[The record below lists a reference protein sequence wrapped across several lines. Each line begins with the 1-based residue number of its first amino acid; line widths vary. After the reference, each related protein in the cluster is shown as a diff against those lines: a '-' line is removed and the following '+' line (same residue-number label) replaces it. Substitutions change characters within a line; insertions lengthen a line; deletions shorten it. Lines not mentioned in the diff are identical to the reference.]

1 MRISVRLLPRESHNA
16 PFFLSIL
23 LSARAAEEK
32 KEAVYAKLLNRPE
45 GQVNELVWRAQKPYC
60 SGYSRTDVAGL
71 ISWPKPQP
79 TKIREYLRRR
89 QRKKKG
95 RREKSQRPLVDL

>member
-60 SGYSRTDVAGL
+60 RGYSRTDVAGL

-79 TKIREYLRRR
+79 TQKAA
-89 QRKKKG
+89 QKKG